1 MAAGLPDT
9 AAFYKTVYL
18 PVAGFRAA
26 GFFKAGP

>member
-1 MAAGLPDT
+1 MAAGLPGT

-26 GFFKAGP
+26 GFF